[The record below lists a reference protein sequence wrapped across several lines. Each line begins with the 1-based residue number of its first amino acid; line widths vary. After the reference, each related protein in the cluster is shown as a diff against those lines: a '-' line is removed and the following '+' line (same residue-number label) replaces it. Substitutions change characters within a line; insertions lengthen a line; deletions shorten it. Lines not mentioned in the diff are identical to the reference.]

1 LGKSR
6 DEPRLDSSELLA
18 YEIDP
23 KEMNSHMEM
32 FALHHF
38 NNVNKKLPAW
48 VNPRGG
54 LSIVQNL
61 ERIKKRNE
69 HGARSI
75 FELFFRDSDYAAQ
88 FKLYLTSDER
98 NNPNDIPIERKKTL
112 CLSFLHGEGYV
123 AKHFT
128 PITLVPS
135 ESLNSLNASEDE
147 KKAFWEKAIP
157 KLFENKQR
165 VIDELEERNKKV
177 SLCVCLFEYL

>member
-1 LGKSR
+1 
-6 DEPRLDSSELLA
+6 LA